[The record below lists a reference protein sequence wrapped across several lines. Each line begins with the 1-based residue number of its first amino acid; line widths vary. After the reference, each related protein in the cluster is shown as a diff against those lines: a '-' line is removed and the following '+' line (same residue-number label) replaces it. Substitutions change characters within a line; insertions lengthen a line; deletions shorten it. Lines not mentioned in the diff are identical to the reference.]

1 MRPSIPTLLA
11 YIVVAVAS
19 IFVGQIPAGERTVGA
34 HVVSRTK
41 SLIDW
46 VGKETSR
53 SSTRMGEGLRRGVS
67 AAENLSQRE
76 VKPGPSDDDLVT
88 ESDRRSLMRLLE

>member
-11 YIVVAVAS
+11 YVFVAVLSVFA
-19 IFVGQIPAGERTVGA
+19 GQIPAGERTVGA
-34 HVVSRTK
+34 HVVARTK
-41 SLIDW
+41 ELVGW

-53 SSTRMGEGLRRGVS
+53 SSARVESGLRRGVS
-67 AAENLSQRE
+67 TAENLSHPDG
-76 VKPGPSDDDLVT
+76 KPGPNDDDLVT